1 MYINMYSNNTKTPPL
16 ALFYNF
22 FVSQHKNEKIPR
34 RRLGFYDFGSLNWL
48 RRLKWWVVDGVALIL
63 GRII

>member
-1 MYINMYSNNTKTPPL
+1 MYSNKKKTPPL

-22 FVSQHKNEKIPR
+22 FVSQHKNENEKIPR
-34 RRLGFYDFGSLNWL
+34 RRLRFYDFGSLNWL